1 MKKRLAMILAGACLV
16 SLLGGCGG
24 NGTSE
29 NAGSQ
34 ESAGVQQ
41 EEEKQPQEAAA
52 EEPEAGE
59 TGENAAEGAS
69 GETDD
74 YYMVNGKTPE
84 EVTGNI
90 LFWSWD
96 PNFFEMVE
104 KMNTIYPNV
113 TFDFVTVASADDY
126 MQKLQAALTS
136 GSDVPDI
143 LAMEI
148 NNLGRFYDMGI
159 CDDLEAHEIDP
170 NLLVPYLEEMGRDN
184 NGTFIGIPNTAA
196 PGGLYYRR
204 DIAKE
209 YLGTDDPDEI
219 TAMVKDWDS
228 FIETGKKIKEA
239 SGGKVSMIPGIDTLV
254 QPLVNQTG
262 LRWRDGN
269 KLTVQE
275 NFTDV
280 IALMQK
286 IKDAD
291 IDAGLDVW
299 TPAWNASFAQGN
311 VFCCPGSC
319 WFQSYVIEPNDPE
332 GAGNWGVAEVPGG
345 YYNWGGIWW
354 GMYNQSENKDA
365 VAAWM
370 KYELTVEGAQN
381 KYDLIHFY
389 PGVKAVYEDDYLNK
403 PNEFYGGQN
412 VTELYLKEMD
422 EMTVLRPIADDALF
436 YNSMTFFAQSLEGT
450 PEEIADKVEEDIISS
465 NPQYEK

>member
-1 MKKRLAMILAGACLV
+1 MKKKLMLLLTSALALSMNFSTLA
-16 SLLGGCGG
+16 
-24 NGTSE
+24 SE
-29 NAGSQ
+29 
-34 ESAGVQQ
+34 
-41 EEEKQPQEAAA
+41 
-52 EEPEAGE
+52 
-59 TGENAAEGAS
+59 
-69 GETDD
+69 DD
-74 YYMVNGKTPE
+74 SYYYVNGKAPE

-96 PNFFEMVE
+96 PNFFDMVK
-104 KMNTIYPNV
+104 KMNDIYPNV

-148 NNLGRFYDMGI
+148 NNVGKFYDMGI
-159 CDDLEAHEIDP
+159 AEDLELHEIEKER
-170 NLLVPYLEEMGRDN
+170 LIPYLVDIGTDN

-196 PGGLYYRR
+196 PGALFYRR

-209 YLGTDDPDEI
+209 YLGTDDPEEI
-219 TAMVKDWDS
+219 SAMMREWDD
-228 FIETGKKIKEA
+228 FIEIGKKIKEE
-239 SGGKVSMIPGIDTLV
+239 SGGEVNMIPGIDTLV

-262 LRWRDGN
+262 LRWREDE
-269 KLTVQE
+269 KLLVQE
-275 NFTDV
+275 NFTDTV
-280 IALMQK
+280 ELMMK
-286 IKDAD
+286 IKEAD

-311 VFCCPGSC
+311 VFCYPGSC

-332 GAGNWGVAEVPGG
+332 GVGKWGVAKVPGES
-345 YYNWGGIWW
+345 YNWGGIWW

-370 KYELTVEGAQN
+370 KYELTQEGAQN

-389 PGVKAVYEDDYLNK
+389 PGVKSVYEDDYLSK
-403 PNEFYGGQN
+403 PNEFFGGEN
-412 VTELYLKEMD
+412 VTEIYLKEMD

-436 YNSMTFFAQSLEGT
+436 YNSMTFFAQSLEGSA
-450 PEEIADKVEEDIISS
+450 EEITDKIEEDIISS
-465 NPQYEK
+465 NPEYEK

>member
-1 MKKRLAMILAGACLV
+1 MKRKTALFLAGICLV
-16 SLLGGCGG
+16 SLLSGCG
-24 NGTSE
+24 SK
-29 NAGSQ
+29 
-34 ESAGVQQ
+34 ESAENTDIKDPAPAVTR
-41 EEEKQPQEAAA
+41 EEADG
-52 EEPEAGE
+52 EEPNAQP
-59 TGENAAEGAS
+59 ENDS
-69 GETDD
+69 SNQTDE
-74 YYMVNGKTPE
+74 YYMVNGKSPE

-96 PNFFEMVE
+96 PNFFDMVE

-148 NNLGRFYDMGI
+148 NNLGKFYDMGI
-159 CDDLEAHEIDP
+159 CENLDEHEIDKS
-170 NLLVPYLEEMGRDN
+170 LLIPYLEEMGKDN

-204 DIAKE
+204 DIARE

-219 TAMVKDWDS
+219 TEMVKDWDS

-269 KLTVQE
+269 KLTIQE
-275 NFTDV
+275 NFTDT

-286 IKDAD
+286 IKEAE

-332 GAGNWGVAEVPGG
+332 GAGNWG
-345 YYNWGGIWW
+345 GIWW
-354 GMYNQSENKDA
+354 GMYNQSQNKDA

-403 PNEFYGGQN
+403 PNEFFGGQN

-450 PEEIADKVEEDIISS
+450 PEEIADKIEDDIISS

>member
-1 MKKRLAMILAGACLV
+1 MKRKLAVILAGLCMIS
-16 SLLGGCGG
+16 SLGACGG
-24 NGTSE
+24 SSDTDS
-29 NAGSQ
+29 
-34 ESAGVQQ
+34 SA
-41 EEEKQPQEAAA
+41 EKQPETTVQEDTDSSA
-52 EEPEAGE
+52 E
-59 TGENAAEGAS
+59 AEVTEGS
-69 GETDD
+69 SEED
-74 YYMVNGKTPE
+74 YYYVNGKAPE

-104 KMNTIYPNV
+104 KMNDIYPNV

-136 GSDVPDI
+136 GSEVPDI

-148 NNLGRFYDMGI
+148 NNLGKFYDMGI
-159 CDDLEAHEIDP
+159 AEDLEAHDIDP
-170 NLLVPYLEEMGRDN
+170 DLLIPYLAEMGRDN
-184 NGTFIGIPNTAA
+184 DGTFIGIPNTAA

-204 DIAKE
+204 DLASK

-219 TAMVKDWDS
+219 SAMVSDWDS

-239 SGGKVSMIPGIDTLV
+239 SNGDVSMLPGIDTLV

-262 LRWRDGN
+262 LRWREDN
-269 KLTVQE
+269 KLMVQE
-275 NFTDV
+275 NFTET
-280 IALMQK
+280 IELMQK

-291 IDAGLDVW
+291 IDAGLDIW

-311 VFCCPGSC
+311 VFCYPGSC
-319 WFQSYVIEPNDPE
+319 WFQSYVIEPNDPD
-332 GAGNWGVAEVPGG
+332 GSGNWGVAEVPGG

-354 GMYNQSENKDA
+354 GMYKQSQNKDA

-370 KYELTVEGAQN
+370 KYELSVEGAQN

-389 PGVKAVYEDDYLNK
+389 PGVKAVYENDYLNK
-403 PNEFYGGQN
+403 PNEFFGGQN

-450 PEEIADKVEEDIISS
+450 AEEIADKIEDDIISS
-465 NPQYEK
+465 NPQYQK

>member
-1 MKKRLAMILAGACLV
+1 MKRKTALFLAGICLV
-16 SLLGGCGG
+16 SLLSGCGSKKSAENTDIKDPAPAVTHEEADSEESNAQPG
-24 NGTSE
+24 NDSS
-29 NAGSQ
+29 N
-34 ESAGVQQ
+34 
-41 EEEKQPQEAAA
+41 K
-52 EEPEAGE
+52 
-59 TGENAAEGAS
+59 
-69 GETDD
+69 TDE
-74 YYMVNGKTPE
+74 YYMVNGKSPE

-96 PNFFEMVE
+96 PNFFDMVE

-148 NNLGRFYDMGI
+148 NNLGKFYDMGI
-159 CDDLEAHEIDP
+159 CENLDEHEIDKS
-170 NLLVPYLEEMGRDN
+170 LLIPYLEEMGKDN

-204 DIAKE
+204 DIARE

-219 TAMVKDWDS
+219 TEMVKDWDS

-239 SGGKVSMIPGIDTLV
+239 SGGEVSMIPGIDTLV

-269 KLTVQE
+269 KLTIQE
-275 NFTDV
+275 NFTDT

-286 IKDAD
+286 IKEAE

-299 TPAWNASFAQGN
+299 TPAWNASFAPGN

-354 GMYNQSENKDA
+354 GMYNQSQNKDA

-403 PNEFYGGQN
+403 PNEFFGGQN

-450 PEEIADKVEEDIISS
+450 PEEIADKIEYDIISS